1 MKIDYDGPYNQKR
14 ERRGQAREK
23 RAYIAIAK
31 ILVITAILLIG
42 IHTIN
47 QLDDVM
53 TQQAIQD
60 KTISDAMDQLMWIRQ
75 DIMVLDEQLQLLKED
90 VEELKSKPASLGK
103 FTISHYCLEDYPH
116 ICNDGDPSKTS
127 SGQTPVPYYTLSAD
141 KSVPFGTKLIIAGQE
156 YEVMDRG
163 GDIAGKRIDLCVP
176 THEEAIRRG
185 KITRE
190 VFITQ

>member
-1 MKIDYDGPYNQKR
+1 MKIDYEGPFDRKR
-14 ERRGQAREK
+14 ERRGQALEK
-23 RAYIAIAK
+23 KAYIAIAK
-31 ILVITAILLIG
+31 IIVVTAIILIG
-42 IHTIN
+42 IHTVN
-47 QLDDVM
+47 QLDDIM
-53 TQQAIQD
+53 SQQRIQD
-60 KTISDAMDQLMWIRQ
+60 KTMTDAMDQLMWIRQ
-75 DIMVLDEQLQLLKED
+75 DIDELDTQLQTLQED
-90 VEELKSKPASLGK
+90 IEKLKSKPVSLGE

-116 ICNDGDPSKTS
+116 ICNDGDPSHTASMKT
-127 SGQTPVPYYTLSAD
+127 PIPYYTIAAD
-141 KSVPFGTKLIIAGQE
+141 PSVPFGTKVYIGDRE